1 MADLMENLR
10 KLGLGA
16 GSIIM
21 GVAAMGVALVII
33 FVLWTQDAEYQVL
46 YSNLS
51 SEDSGSVIERLKEK
65 RIPYKVENTAI
76 SVPSERVYETR
87 MELAG
92 EGLPQGGGIG
102 FEIFDKTGF
111 GITDFVQKVN
121 YKRALQG
128 ELARTIGQLKEVESA
143 RVHLAIPEKG
153 VFLDEQKR
161 ARASI
166 VIKLKPGKT
175 LAEGQVLAITHLV
188 ANSFENLKPEDVAV
202 VDTGGRM
209 WTRSSGD
216 NGAASLTASQLDYK
230 RALEKDME
238 ARVQSMLEK
247 TVGANKVVARVS
259 LDIEARQIER
269 TEETFD
275 PESQVIRS
283 EQRNKE
289 NSVGNAVAVG
299 VPGVLSNTPDSGTAT
314 VAASQ
319 PQTQRQDE
327 LINYEINKVTS
338 HVVEPQTLIKRL
350 TVAVLVDGTY
360 TAQKDAEGKEL
371 KQYAARNDEDIAKF
385 TDMVKGAVGF
395 DEQRGDVITVAST
408 PFEDAYVDP
417 ALLEPEKVSIVNSIV
432 SISILP
438 TVIKYGSIVF
448 VAFLT
453 FIFVL
458 KPAMNKF
465 TTEKETLEMIQR
477 TLPQGFP
484 QPELALGPGIE
495 KETVERLKKLVKTNP
510 QQAAMVLRGWIKE
523 K

>member
-1 MADLMENLR
+1 MATLMDNLR

-16 GSIIM
+16 GSLVIGI
-21 GVAAMGVALVII
+21 AAMGVALVII
-33 FVLWTQDAEYQVL
+33 FALWTQEAEYQVL
-46 YSNLS
+46 YSNIS
-51 SEDSGSVIERLKEK
+51 SEDSGAVIERLKER

-76 SVPSERVYETR
+76 SVPAERVYETR

-102 FEIFDKTGF
+102 YEIFDRTGF

-121 YKRALQG
+121 YKRAIQG

-143 RVHLAIPEKG
+143 RVHLSIPEKG
-153 VFLDEQKR
+153 IFLDEQKR

-175 LAEGQVLAITHLV
+175 LTEGQVNAITHLV
-188 ANSFENLKPEDVAV
+188 ANSSENLKPEDVAV
-202 VDTGGRM
+202 VDTAGRM
-209 WTRSSGD
+209 WTRSSEQD
-216 NGAASLTASQLDYK
+216 GAASLTASQLDYK
-230 RALEKDME
+230 RSFEKDME

-247 TVGANKVVARVS
+247 TVGAGKVVARVS
-259 LDIEARQIER
+259 VDVEARHIER

-275 PESQVIRS
+275 PDSQVIRS

-299 VPGVLSNTPDSGTAT
+299 VPGVLSNTPDSDTAT

-327 LINYEINKVTS
+327 VINYEINKVTS
-338 HVVEPQTLIKRL
+338 HVVEPQTTIKRL
-350 TVAVLVDGTY
+350 TVAVLVDGVYST
-360 TAQKDAEGKEL
+360 QKDAEGKDA
-371 KQYAARNDEDIAKF
+371 KQYAARSDEDIAKF

-408 PFEDAYVDP
+408 PFEESYAEAVSS
-417 ALLEPEKVSIVNSIV
+417 EPEKVSLVNTIV

-438 TVIKYGSIVF
+438 TAIKYGSIVF

-453 FIFVL
+453 FIFIL
-458 KPAMNKF
+458 KPLMTRI

-477 TLPQGFP
+477 NLPEGFP